1 MIKQIQ
7 YFIASLALLI
17 LVTGCASHYTNKE
30 LHDIFENEGFNV
42 QETDRGIVVFLPE
55 VFFKFDST
63 ELTESALV
71 DLQFVGDVLSDPKA
85 STRLIYI
92 EGHTDSI
99 GDASYNEALS
109 LRRSNVVADS
119 LISRN
124 VGDDRVTRRGFG
136 MKYPI
141 APNTMS
147 DGSDNP
153 EGRAQNR
160 RVEIVVEES
169 NVQTKTGGGY

>member
-1 MIKQIQ
+1 MIKQFQ
-7 YFIASLALLI
+7 YFIASLALLV

-30 LHDIFENEGFNV
+30 LHNIFHNEGFNV
-42 QETDRGIVVFLPE
+42 KETDRGIVVFLPE

-63 ELTESALV
+63 ELTRPAHEE
-71 DLQFVGDVLSDPKA
+71 LQFVGDVLNDPKA
-85 STRLIYI
+85 SSRLIYI

-99 GDASYNEALS
+99 GDNSYNEALS
-109 LRRSNVVADS
+109 LQRSNVVAES
-119 LISRN
+119 LVSRN
-124 VGDDRVTRRGFG
+124 VSNDRITRRGFG

-160 RVEIVVEES
+160 RVEIVVEE
-169 NVQTKTGGGY
+169 NNTQTKTGGY